1 MMITADVILDD
12 GSGSRI
18 LFFPSRRW
26 HRLSTKH
33 SWLLTTSQIL
43 RGLTW
48 ISSYKRTGRSVVARL
63 QHEIETEMQ
72 RNDLSK
78 RHCSVRIPSKFVRS
92 QSVRLW
98 RRGASR
104 AGPSDSYCLSNKRT
118 TASDTFVWSARCG
131 LKWVSHSESGN
142 TSFFL
147 KIRHALIFFFSNS
160 CILRHLDE
168 INFPNEKNFNL
179 QRMRDVSSRALNE
192 FDKVQSS
199 SISNTKSRF
208 SEIKNKRIV
217 FINELLG
224 SNFIIFREN
233 QFMRISKLISR
244 LIFYWKYKWYRS
256 FVFSSFIFEV
266 MMIHDW

>member
-1 MMITADVILDD
+1 MMITADVKLDD

-26 HRLSTKH
+26 HRLNTKH

-48 ISSYKRTGRSVVARL
+48 ISSYKRPGRSVVAPL

-72 RNDLSK
+72 RTDLSK

-92 QSVRLW
+92 QCRPIEKKESIASWTKRLHCV
-98 RRGASR
+98 SK
-104 AGPSDSYCLSNKRT
+104 KRT
-118 TASDTFVWSARCG
+118 TASDTFMWSARCR
-131 LKWVSHSESGN
+131 LKWVSHFELGN

-147 KIRHALIFFFSNS
+147 KIRHALIFFFANS

-168 INFPNEKNFNL
+168 INSIFRMKRFFNL

-199 SISNTKSRF
+199 SIFNAKSRF

-217 FINELLG
+217 FITELLG
-224 SNFIIFREN
+224 SNFTIFLGN
-233 QFMRISKLISR
+233 QCMGISTLKSR
-244 LIFYWKYKWYRS
+244 LIFYWKDIWYR
-256 FVFSSFIFEV
+256 SFIFEV
-266 MMIHDW
+266 MMILNW